1 VTASPQTSQSTV
13 SVVSPWGISPVDPQ
27 WSHVQRAMRASLA
40 HTGGV
45 ISRELASDLRDIG
58 LTWSPVKGDWFVIP
72 DHGLD
77 ELEFVV
83 SDMVIETL
91 RMALGR
97 QMLAFNGTT
106 EWAMDTLAAS
116 DALWL
121 PREDQLRAI
130 LGEAFMALEHLPGET
145 PGYAVSMLLG
155 DTEQRYVDV
164 DPEAA
169 YARAALALLG
179 ATDE

>member
-1 VTASPQTSQSTV
+1 
-13 SVVSPWGISPVDPQ
+13 
-27 WSHVQRAMRASLA
+27 MRAAVA

-45 ISRELASDLRDIG
+45 ISKQLAADLRDAG
-58 LTWSPVKGDWFVIP
+58 LAWAPAKGDWFVIP

-83 SDMVIETL
+83 SDMVVETR
-91 RMALGR
+91 RMAFDR

-121 PREDQLRAI
+121 PREDQLRAV
-130 LGEAFMALEHLPGET
+130 LGEAFIGLEHLPGET
-145 PGYAVSMLLG
+145 PGYAVSTLVG
-155 DTEQRYVDV
+155 DSEERFVDV
-164 DPEAA
+164 DVEAA
-169 YARAALALLG
+169 YARAALALL
-179 ATDE
+179 AST